1 MFGLVL
7 MLEVNLSMSCL
18 TWLAA
23 QEVIPSSF
31 LMSGKAKWAWSW
43 LQETCVT
50 ADVRIRVGWRSEAA
64 LGGVVFIYAVLDLGS
79 KS

>member
-1 MFGLVL
+1 MFGLVF
-7 MLEVNLSMSCL
+7 MLEVSLSMSCL
-18 TWLAA
+18 TWPAA
-23 QEVIPSSF
+23 QEVIPNSSP
-31 LMSGKAKWAWSW
+31 MSRKAKWAWSW

-64 LGGVVFIYAVLDLGS
+64 LGGVVFIYAALDLGS

>member
-1 MFGLVL
+1 
-7 MLEVNLSMSCL
+7 MLEV
-18 TWLAA
+18 
-23 QEVIPSSF
+23 IPNSF

-50 ADVRIRVGWRSEAA
+50 TDVRIRIGWRYWRSEAA
-64 LGGVVFIYAVLDLGS
+64 LGGVVFIYAALDLGS